1 MNFLLSYVLKSLD
14 SSRVKILSKR
24 NGEKIESYCRSS
36 IFKLEMQKSTSKQPY
51 IFEMETKL
59 LSPTLYSSYIMLSTF
74 FCKKRSSYLMYE
86 DMVVVVNIQ
95 ESRPMENRILKVN
108 SEWIYEVTSSPKMP
122 TKKFP
127 DFCTERVGQKS
138 GKFLVC
144 ILGEMMTS

>member
-1 MNFLLSYVLKSLD
+1 MAKLPQLFRATVRVFNLEMQKIKKNILPTFSRIFFNEFFAFLCAKKFRQQQGENYVM
-14 SSRVKILSKR
+14 V
-24 NGEKIESYCRSS
+24 EKIESYCRSS

-95 ESRPMENRILKVN
+95 ESRLKTHV
-108 SEWIYEVTSSPKMP
+108 K
-122 TKKFP
+122 
-127 DFCTERVGQKS
+127 
-138 GKFLVC
+138 
-144 ILGEMMTS
+144 